1 MLRLMLMTFIS
12 RLAAAVVNFG
22 TIMLLSRKLGPEGKG
37 IATLMLVIVT
47 SVQLICDF
55 MGGAAMVYLAPR
67 YRLRN
72 LIIPSWIWTIF
83 WSLFAPLIV
92 WFVRPELYEY
102 YGWHIAGLSF
112 LNASMNQQLHLLNG
126 REKFGYVNA
135 INLMTAALVVSSLS
149 FFIWNDPQPIH
160 YVYALY
166 AGWIPTWMVSLFV
179 LLKLPKIGQSVSI
192 SKGLKSLLSYSSANQ
207 FGHLLQFS
215 SQRIAYFLLPA
226 FSLGIYSNAVS
237 LAEAMWMLST
247 SIATIQYG
255 TIANSNDRAQAV
267 KLTVPLFRASI
278 LITLFAGLFLC
289 LLPASVFGLLF
300 GDAFIPV
307 KDNLFILL
315 PGVIAISG
323 YLIIGHYFSGTGQ
336 FKKNNRAIASG
347 LVVTIIGFA
356 FLMLNRPEG
365 ISEQEAALVTT
376 LANCTTFFSVIW
388 LFKADSGI
396 NLKDLWPKWSDF
408 VTLYRRLRKSSV

>member
-1 MLRLMLMTFIS
+1 MLMTFVS

-37 IATLMLVIVT
+37 IATLMLVIVV

-72 LIIPSWIWTIF
+72 LIIPSWIWTVF
-83 WSLFAPLIV
+83 WSLFAPLVV

-126 REKFGYVNA
+126 REKFAYVNA
-135 INLMTAALVVSSLS
+135 INLMTAVLVVSSLS
-149 FFIWNDPQPIH
+149 FFIWNNPQPIH

-166 AGWIPTWMVSLFV
+166 AGWIPTWLVSLFI

-192 SKGLKSLLSYSSANQ
+192 SKSLKSLLSYSSANQ

-278 LITLFAGLFLC
+278 LITFFAGLFLC

-315 PGVIAISG
+315 PGVVAISG

-356 FLMLNRPEG
+356 YLMLNRPEG
-365 ISEQEAALVTT
+365 ISEHEAALVTT
-376 LANCTTFFSVIW
+376 LANCATFFSVIW
-388 LFKADSGI
+388 LFKSDSGI
-396 NLKDLWPKWSDF
+396 NIKELWPKWSDF
-408 VTLYRRLRKSSV
+408 VILYRRLRKSSV